1 MNYEPLLF
9 VLAVLTAILCSSKIF
24 GWKTAFTGALIAIIA
39 YTGVWTYCALLV
51 VFFA

>member
-1 MNYEPLLF
+1 MNCESLFF

-24 GWKTAFTGALIAIIA
+24 GWKTVFAGTLIAIIA
-39 YTGVWTYCALLV
+39 YTSVWTYCALLV

>member
-1 MNYEPLLF
+1 MNCESLFF
-9 VLAVLTAILCSSKIF
+9 VLTVLTAILCSSRIF

-39 YTGVWTYCALLV
+39 YTGAWIACALLV